1 VTTSESV
8 RSNGEVAEET
18 DLLELDDVERRMK
31 PFARRYVGL
40 RPIPLDHVVGT
51 EGRASSFTRTSGRG
65 TSSAAIACARSPRH
79 SSGGSAARAA
89 SSK

>member
-51 EGRASSFTRTSGRG
+51 EGRASSFTRDFR
-65 TSSAAIACARSPRH
+65 PRH
-79 SSGGSAARAA
+79 EFSRDRLRSLASAFFGR
-89 SSK
+89 